1 MINDVD
7 IFVSNV
13 SEEDLEKIEEY
24 ANKLMSIHDI
34 AVLMRISPTMLSMT
48 IKNDCNVVAEAYQR
62 GKAKRVL
69 DMHEREIE
77 LADTGSAQAM
87 ENLHGFLHKMDAG
100 ED

>member
-7 IFVSNV
+7 KFVSEIA
-13 SEEDLEKIEEY
+13 EEDLTKIEDY

-34 AVLMRISPTMLSMT
+34 AVLLHISPTMLSMA
-48 IKNDCNVVAEAYQR
+48 IKEDCNIVSEAYQR

-77 LADTGSAQAM
+77 QADTGSAQAM

>member
-1 MINDVD
+1 MYTDVD
-7 IFVSNV
+7 AFVESI
-13 SEEDLEKIEEY
+13 SPDILEKIEDY

-34 AVLMRISPTMLSMT
+34 AILLKITPTMLSLA
-48 IKNDCNVVAEAYQR
+48 IKDNCNKVAEAYLR

-87 ENLHGFLHKMDAG
+87 ENLHGFLHKMEAG